1 MPDDG
6 DELASA
12 HMQPVKSKGIRKV
25 AYDAVART
33 LDVEFSSSRA
43 YRYFDVPPSVY
54 AWFGRVESK
63 GRFIN
68 RLVKDKYRFERL
80 DGPVAAGE
88 ETSLLDS
95 LRKSLEHPQSDD

>member
-1 MPDDG
+1 
-6 DELASA
+6 
-12 HMQPVKSKGIRKV
+12 MQPVKSKGIRKV
-25 AYDAVART
+25 AYDAQART

-54 AWFGRVESK
+54 AWFARVGSK

-80 DGPVAAGE
+80 DGSSTTDE

-95 LRKSLEHPQSDD
+95 LRKSLERPRGDD

>member
-1 MPDDG
+1 MPEAVDG
-6 DELASA
+6 LASA
-12 HMQPVKSKGIRKV
+12 HMQPLKSKGIRRV
-25 AYDAVART
+25 AYDAEART

-54 AWFGRVESK
+54 AWFARAGSK

-80 DGPVAAGE
+80 DDLPTAAD
-88 ETSLLDS
+88 ETSLLDK
-95 LRKSLEHPQSDD
+95 LRKSLELPRSDD

>member
-1 MPDDG
+1 MPAG
-6 DELASA
+6 ADELASA

-25 AYDAVART
+25 AYDAEART

-54 AWFGRVESK
+54 AWLARADSK

-80 DGPVAAGE
+80 DVPGTACDEAN
-88 ETSLLDS
+88 LLDS
-95 LRKSLEHPQSDD
+95 LRQSLERPRNED

>member
-1 MPDDG
+1 MPAG
-6 DELASA
+6 VDELASA

-25 AYDAVART
+25 AYDAEART

-54 AWFGRVESK
+54 AWLARADSK

-80 DGPVAAGE
+80 EVRSAASE

-95 LRKSLEHPQSDD
+95 LRKSLERSRSDD